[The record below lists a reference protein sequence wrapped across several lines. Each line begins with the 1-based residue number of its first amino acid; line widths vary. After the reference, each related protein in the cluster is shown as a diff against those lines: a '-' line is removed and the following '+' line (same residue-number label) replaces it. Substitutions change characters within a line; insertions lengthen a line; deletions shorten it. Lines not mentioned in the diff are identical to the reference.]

1 MQKFLVVI
9 ALILSLSH
17 ENLAWKNWNHKSY
30 LETRRHSCLEEN
42 KIFLGLRDY
51 VMDSINY
58 PNGWLNFIKE
68 IVSICE
74 NSMDPVRCLG
84 IEAAFR

>member
-1 MQKFLVVI
+1 MPKFLVVI

-30 LETRRHSCLEEN
+30 LETRRDSCLEEN
-42 KIFLGLRDY
+42 KIINGLDDY
-51 VMDSINY
+51 VKDSINY
-58 PNGWLNFIKE
+58 PNGGNWIVE
-68 IVSICE
+68 IASICE